1 MPLAFEVPAPPQPL
15 PGREIHARVADLQ
28 WLGRMR
34 WVAAVFLLLAT
45 AVAYQLRMVS
55 EPLPLVTIAA
65 VVLLC
70 NVLWSQLLHRAPH
83 WTPEAVDRFA
93 LLHLAVDEL
102 LLAAALHYA
111 GGVDNPFDSLF
122 AFQAA
127 LAAILLPPTVAWS
140 AAGLACLLHSA
151 LVLGPQ
157 LGLLTPHPV
166 DLRLLGD
173 PVSHE
178 GQSIP
183 HSIVYLL
190 AHWMMLAGVV
200 YFTGTVRIR
209 QHREEQLRRQ
219 QQLLAR
225 HHERLARVGAISAGV
240 AHSVRNPLHG
250 ALNCLD
256 LADRNPN
263 MAESERAELRSMT
276 REALRR
282 IDRVTQRLLTLT
294 RSQTAELQPTR
305 LGELLADVVRSAES
319 RAHARKVKLLL
330 RAGDAAASQLE
341 LQVNAQRLSEA
352 LINLIDNALDVSPE
366 HSEVGIDLCLT
377 PGPRPVACVD
387 ISDNGPGVDAAAAPQ
402 IFEPFF
408 TTKAVG
414 EGTGIG
420 LAIARRAA
428 RDHGG
433 DVQLAATSPSGS
445 VFRLT
450 LPLQPPPSPQFD
462 ELD

>member
-1 MPLAFEVPAPPQPL
+1 MPLAFGVPATPLPQP
-15 PGREIHARVADLQ
+15 GQEIHARIADLQ
-28 WLGRMR
+28 WLARMR
-34 WVAAVFLLLAT
+34 WGAAAFLLLAT
-45 AVAYQLRMVS
+45 AVAHWLGMV
-55 EPLPLVTIAA
+55 PHPAPLVAIAGL
-65 VVLLC
+65 VVASNVMWLQLLRRAP
-70 NVLWSQLLHRAPH
+70 LWSPS
-83 WTPEAVDRFA
+83 AVDRFA

-102 LLAAALHYA
+102 LLAATLHYA

-127 LAAILLPPTVAWS
+127 MAAILLPPTVAWS

-151 LVLGPQ
+151 LVLGPP
-157 LGLLTPHPV
+157 LGLLSQHPV

-219 QQLLAR
+219 QQQLAQ

-263 MAESERAELRSMT
+263 MGEAERFELRSMA
-276 REALRR
+276 REALLR
-282 IDRVTQRLLTLT
+282 IDAVTRRLLTLT
-294 RSQTAELQPTR
+294 RSPAAELLPVR
-305 LGELLADVVRSAES
+305 FGELLADVVRSAEP
-319 RAHARKVKLLL
+319 RAQARKVKLQLHP
-330 RAGDAAASQLE
+330 GDAAAQQLE
-341 LQVNAQRLSEA
+341 LPLNAQRLSEA
-352 LINLIDNALDVSPE
+352 LSNLIDNAVDVSPQDSAIE
-366 HSEVGIDLCLT
+366 IALSLS
-377 PGPRPVACVD
+377 PAPRPMACVD
-387 ISDNGPGVDAAAAPQ
+387 IRDAGPGVDAAVAPQ

-408 TTKAVG
+408 TTKPAG

-450 LPLQPPPSPQFD
+450 LPLQPPPQAFD
-462 ELD
+462 QLD